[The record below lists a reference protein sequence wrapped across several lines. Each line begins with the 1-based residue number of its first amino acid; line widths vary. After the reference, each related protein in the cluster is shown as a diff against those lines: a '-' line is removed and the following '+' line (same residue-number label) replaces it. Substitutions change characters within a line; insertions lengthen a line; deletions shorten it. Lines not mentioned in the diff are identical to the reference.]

1 MATSREIVVLNKV
14 GLHARPAALFVK
26 TAVRFSSDI
35 TIENVTRKS
44 EAVNAKSILRVL
56 AAGVKMND
64 QVRVTAHGGDEENAV
79 TELIALIQNNFG
91 EAE

>member
-1 MATSREIVVLNKV
+1 LATSHEIIVQHKV

-26 TAVRFSSDI
+26 TAVRFASEI
-35 TIENVTRKS
+35 TLENVTRKS
-44 EAVNAKSILRVL
+44 EPVNAKSILRVL

-64 QVRVTAHGGDEENAV
+64 QVRITATGNDEENAV
-79 TELIALIQNNFG
+79 TELVSLIQNNFG